1 MKILIIILLLYYIP
15 SYAVTSWI
23 IKMVM
28 QPVYE
33 AEKVKTPWGL
43 HMRLLLIPFFGFWLS
58 LAALVLDLANHNSN
72 EERRRSKPK
81 DDAED

>member
-43 HMRLLLIPFFGFWLS
+43 HMRLLLIPFVGFWLS
-58 LAALVLDLANHNSN
+58 LAALVLDLANHNAN
-72 EERRRSKPK
+72 EERRISKERNHV
-81 DDAED
+81 ED